1 MMNSELNCSNSF
13 VSLAATENG
22 VAHSPSFPPMSVAT
36 GINRVVDNRETQ
48 SVGVMTAVRTKTTE
62 VAEQPNSAPD
72 EQGLDV
78 RQAHIYLLDDE
89 MANVVLLQRMLQSA
103 GYTNLSSSTDSQQGM
118 RECIENPPDLL
129 MLDLMMPHLNGYAV
143 METLRAAWGTDN
155 AIPILVLT
163 ADASREACR
172 RALSLGASDFVNKPI
187 DMMEMRLRTRNLLN
201 SRLLDQQLRAAN
213 AQLEARVVERTRDLE
228 RINLDLQEAQ
238 TEALE
243 KLAQAAEFRDDDT
256 GDHIR
261 RVGNCAELLAL
272 KLGLPSHHASLIGR
286 AAPLHDIGKIAI
298 PDSILLKPGKLTDE
312 EFDIMKTHA
321 LMGAAL
327 LSHSRSPLM
336 QHAEVIARTHHERWN
351 GSGYPAHLEG
361 EDIPI
366 EGRIAAVIDVFDAL
380 THERPYKAAW
390 PVKDALAEIKKCA
403 DSHFDPRVVE
413 AFCELNH
420 ADLI

>member
-1 MMNSELNCSNSF
+1 MS
-13 VSLAATENG
+13 ENG
-22 VAHSPSFPPMSVAT
+22 VATQTRLASDGALTSHANGAMAVSERARPKAEISSAT
-36 GINRVVDNRETQ
+36 ERDVDLHEAR
-48 SVGVMTAVRTKTTE
+48 
-62 VAEQPNSAPD
+62 
-72 EQGLDV
+72 
-78 RQAHIYLLDDE
+78 IYLIDDE
-89 MANVVLLQRMLQSA
+89 VANVVLLQRMLQGG
-103 GYTNLSSSTDSQQGM
+103 GYKNLSSATDSRQGV
-118 RECIENPPDLL
+118 RDCIENPPDLL
-129 MLDLMMPHLNGYAV
+129 MLDLMMPHLDGYAV
-143 METLRAAWGTDN
+143 METLRAAWGPDN
-155 AIPILVLT
+155 PIPMLVLT

-172 RALSLGASDFVNKPI
+172 RALTLGASDFVNKPI

-201 SRLLDQQLRAAN
+201 ARLLDQKLRAAN
-213 AQLEARVVERTRDLE
+213 AQLEERVVQRTRELE

-261 RVGNCAELLAL
+261 RVGNCAEMLAL
-272 KLGLPSHHASLIGR
+272 KLGLPAYEANLIGR

-298 PDSILLKPGKLTDE
+298 PDSILLKPGKLTAE
-312 EFDIMKTHA
+312 EFGIMKTHA

-336 QHAEVIARTHHERWN
+336 QRAEVIARTHHERWD
-351 GSGYPAHLEG
+351 GSGYPSKLAG
-361 EDIPI
+361 DAIPL

-390 PVKDALAEIKKCA
+390 TIEDALAEIQKCA
-403 DSHFDPRVVE
+403 GSHFDPRVVE
-413 AFCELNH
+413 AFCELDH

>member
-1 MMNSELNCSNSF
+1 MMISNPMNYNGAALTAF
-13 VSLAATENG
+13 EVGKTAISLVEDGVANG
-22 VAHSPSFPPMSVAT
+22 VEKGRCGSE
-36 GINRVVDNRETQ
+36 IE
-48 SVGVMTAVRTKTTE
+48 
-62 VAEQPNSAPD
+62 
-72 EQGLDV
+72 V
-78 RQAHIYLLDDE
+78 RQARIFLLDDE
-89 MANVVLLQRMLQSA
+89 MANVVLLQRMLQNEGYKHLESA
-103 GYTNLSSSTDSQQGM
+103 TDSRQGV
-118 RECIENPPDLL
+118 RQCIEHPPDLL
-129 MLDLMMPHLNGYAV
+129 MLDLMMPHLDGYAV
-143 METLRAAWGTDN
+143 METLRAAWGPDN
-155 AIPILVLT
+155 PIPILVLT
-163 ADASREACR
+163 ADASRTACR

-201 SRLLDQQLRAAN
+201 ARLLDQKLRAAN
-213 AQLEARVVERTRDLE
+213 AQLEERVKQRTRELE

-272 KLGLPSHHASLIGR
+272 KLGLPAYEAGLIGR

-298 PDSILLKPGKLTDE
+298 SDSILLKPGRLTGE
-312 EFDIMKTHA
+312 EFDVMKTHA

-336 QHAEVIARTHHERWN
+336 QRAEIIARTHHERFD
-351 GSGYPAHLEG
+351 GSGYPNKLAG
-361 EDIPI
+361 ADIPI

-390 PVKDALAEIKKCA
+390 PIEDAVAEIQKCA
-403 DSHFDPRVVE
+403 GTHFDPRVVE
-413 AFCELNH
+413 AFCELDH
-420 ADLI
+420 TDLI

>member
-1 MMNSELNCSNSF
+1 MTTPHSTAFVAVASSENRSAAPTSWPPTNVTNTVAPTPAV
-13 VSLAATENG
+13 VSAPVFAADAKSAN
-22 VAHSPSFPPMSVAT
+22 
-36 GINRVVDNRETQ
+36 
-48 SVGVMTAVRTKTTE
+48 
-62 VAEQPNSAPD
+62 NSASNGPV
-72 EQGLDV
+72 E
-78 RQAHIYLLDDE
+78 AHCARVFLLDDE
-89 MANVVLLQRMLQSA
+89 PANVILLERMLQGEGYKCIESA
-103 GYTNLSSSTDSQQGM
+103 TDSRQGM

-129 MLDLMMPHLNGYAV
+129 MLDLMMPHLDGYAV
-143 METLRAAWGTDN
+143 METLRAAWGPEN
-155 AIPILVLT
+155 PIPILVLT

-172 RALSLGASDFVNKPI
+172 RALRLGASDFVNKPI
-187 DMMEMRLRTRNLLN
+187 DMMEMRLRARNLLGA
-201 SRLLDQQLRAAN
+201 RILDQKLRAAN
-213 AQLEARVVERTRDLE
+213 AQLEARVEQRTRDLE

-261 RVGNCAELLAL
+261 RVGNCAELLAIQ
-272 KLGLPSHHASLIGR
+272 LGLSAHEARLIGR

-298 PDSILLKPGKLTDE
+298 SDAILLKPGKLTGE
-312 EFDIMKTHA
+312 EFGIMKTHA

-336 QHAEVIARTHHERWN
+336 QRAEIIARTHHERFDGN
-351 GSGYPAHLEG
+351 GYPANLAG

-380 THERPYKAAW
+380 THERPYKKAW
-390 PVKDALAEIKKCA
+390 PIEEAVAEIVKCA
-403 DSHFDPRVVE
+403 GSHFDPRVVQ
-413 AFCELNH
+413 AFCQLNH